1 MLTGT
6 LPSCTPVRKYDQ
18 VEVVLQPM
26 AQAVVDCKEL
36 PREGVGR
43 IRQLIPLKAVNITHG
58 MFHVV
63 IANITHDTQYCLRIE
78 LGKNAGFY
86 SRFIQ
91 NLRFLSNLTTPLL
104 LSQISPIL
112 IYFSFDSHPVLTS

>member
-6 LPSCTPVRKYDQ
+6 LPSCTPVRQYDQ

-26 AQAVVDCKEL
+26 AQEVVDCKEL

-43 IRQLIPLKAVNITHG
+43 IRELISLEAVNITHG

-78 LGKNAGFY
+78 LGENDK
-86 SRFIQ
+86 SFI
-91 NLRFLSNLTTPLL
+91 
-104 LSQISPIL
+104 
-112 IYFSFDSHPVLTS
+112 HPVYGIP